1 MQLEKANANEHTSV
15 IRDLRSSRNLTQQQ
29 FSDITGVSIR
39 TIQNWESGINKCPKY
54 VEKLIVESFLMS
66 DEIQKLRKK
75 INALEQEKD
84 G

>member
-1 MQLEKANANEHTSV
+1 MQLEKANADEHTSV
-15 IRDLRSSRNLTQQQ
+15 IRDLRASRNLTQQQ

-39 TIQNWESGINKCPKY
+39 TIQNWESGIYKCPKH
-54 VEKLIVESFLMS
+54 VEKLIVESFFMS
-66 DEIQKLRKK
+66 DEIQKLRRK